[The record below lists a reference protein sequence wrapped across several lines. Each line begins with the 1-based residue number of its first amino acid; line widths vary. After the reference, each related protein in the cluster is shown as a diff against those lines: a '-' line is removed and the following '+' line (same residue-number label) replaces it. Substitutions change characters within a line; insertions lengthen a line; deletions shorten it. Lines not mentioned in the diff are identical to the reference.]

1 MFHSPPLIRALQL
14 KKSETTT
21 HISQDTWNKLHIA
34 HICWDDYVT
43 DGTSF
48 YRPLM
53 NKVIQQAFTAEI
65 RNIGLERHNNKT
77 KLQRILASRAHAIK
91 KAWTCIEDDQLKG
104 TVFEWEAPMDT
115 QTLWTSPKK
124 GTLVTCFRTPPNT
137 HLCAILGQ
145 TGILVSGENENTIPI
160 QFIKEKIMWQRE
172 HATYITAREPNC
184 LWRITDLRPDAN
196 NHIMAT
202 VTPIKRNNSKM
213 DNRTIPIKVAKNL
226 ITRHIEQ
233 MVVNIHKPSA
243 DFPSISEYFGPPSR
257 NMNGNFI
264 PENPSYN
271 IPPRTHDA
279 DKSKTYLQ
287 IDPGHKITKNNGYIV
302 LATTRK
308 PTPRIGSIT
317 VKYEHRGQPDRF
329 GIQRRNHRITQIQW
343 TQPPD

>member
-1 MFHSPPLIRALQL
+1 M
-14 KKSETTT
+14 
-21 HISQDTWNKLHIA
+21 
-34 HICWDDYVT
+34 C
-43 DGTSF
+43 
-48 YRPLM
+48 
-53 NKVIQQAFTAEI
+53 
-65 RNIGLERHNNKT
+65 
-77 KLQRILASRAHAIK
+77 
-91 KAWTCIEDDQLKG
+91 
-104 TVFEWEAPMDT
+104 
-115 QTLWTSPKK
+115 
-124 GTLVTCFRTPPNT
+124 
-137 HLCAILGQ
+137 
-145 TGILVSGENENTIPI
+145 
-160 QFIKEKIMWQRE
+160 QRE
-172 HATYITAREPNC
+172 HATYITDREPNC

-202 VTPIKRNNSKM
+202 VTPIKRNNSKT
-213 DNRTIPIKVAKNL
+213 DNRSIPINVAKNL

-233 MVVNIHKPSA
+233 MVVNTHKPSA
-243 DFPSISEYFGPPSR
+243 DFPTISEYFEPPSR

-343 TQPPD
+343 TQPPG